1 MSVLQVE
8 LGRKLGEGAFA
19 EVYRAKVHGLDVAL
33 KMYKVGDEET
43 LTDEVKIFSLLGNH
57 PNILEHGPRID
68 PTVPAIVKV
77 AIGSATPKYPA
88 LTLKYYDMTLSD
100 YIRQQREPIAP
111 DLIYSYTA
119 QLLKAVAHCHS
130 LNIAHND
137 IRPQNILLNTK
148 GKLVLADFN
157 IALVNAV
164 TSGALWYRAPEV
176 LLFNTQHRQRLFEQ
190 QPFGLSDLWSVG
202 TVVAEMATCRAIFSG
217 DSEQDMVARICRQ
230 IGPPTDNNCPKYFES
245 KVWNQELST
254 ALGRKIE
261 DIIDHDGLEPWF
273 YDLCGGMLAYPLERI
288 SAPDAL
294 VLIPKSVIVQF

>member
-1 MSVLQVE
+1 MSFPEVK

-33 KMYKVGDEET
+33 KMYKDGDEQT
-43 LTDEVKIFSLLGNH
+43 LTDELEIFTLLGDH
-57 PNILEHGPRID
+57 PHILEHGARID
-68 PTVPAIVKV
+68 PAIPAFVKV
-77 AIGSATPKYPA
+77 AIGSVTPKYPA
-88 LTLKYYDMTLSD
+88 LTLKYYDMTLYD
-100 YIRQQREPIAP
+100 YIRQQNELVAPAP

-119 QLLKAVAHCHS
+119 QLLKAVAHCHA

-137 IRPQNILLNTK
+137 IRPQNILIDRK

-157 IALVNAV
+157 VSAV
-164 TSGALWYRAPEV
+164 DIEVDGCRWYSAPEHF
-176 LLFNTQHRQRLFEQ
+176 LCKSKQRRKFM
-190 QPFGLSDLWSVG
+190 FGLSDLWSVG
-202 TVVAEMATCRAIFSG
+202 TTLAEMANRRAIFPG

-273 YDLCGGMLAYPLERI
+273 YDLCGGLLAYPLERI
-288 SAPDAL
+288 SATEAL
-294 VLIPKSVIVQF
+294 ALIPKSVMVQF